1 MMVKLKSLPRGNSV
15 ANGAISGNIKALTP
29 KKTVNRSGEDYPMT
43 TKPERIVMIGVGGDS
58 GCGKSTF
65 LRRLRDLFSDDLI
78 TTICLDDY
86 HCLDRKQRKVTGIT
100 ALDPR
105 ANNFDL
111 MAEQLA
117 ALKRGETIMKP
128 IYNHETGELDPPE
141 KIEPTAIVIV
151 EGLHPFYDE
160 RVRNVLDF
168 KIYFDLSDAI
178 KIQWKIQR
186 DMAER
191 GHSYDDV
198 LRAIES
204 RRPDFTAYIDPQKEH
219 ADVILEIL
227 PSELPEKAGGIKI
240 VKARLVQQQNIANYE
255 PAYLFDQAI
264 SDLCWRPKFTNS
276 DPDLTFC
283 YGQDQYFGKAVTF
296 LSIDGEFPPRDAHN
310 LEEKLRS
317 TSEKH
322 YGELASLLLK
332 RTEFPGSND
341 GTGFFQVLIGLKMR
355 QIYEALAFY
364 PVSTLA

>member
-1 MMVKLKSLPRGNSV
+1 M
-15 ANGAISGNIKALTP
+15 A
-29 KKTVNRSGEDYPMT
+29 
-43 TKPERIVMIGVGGDS
+43 TKIDRIVMIGVGGDS

-86 HCLDRKQRKVTGIT
+86 HSLDRKQRKVTGIT

-117 ALKRGETIMKP
+117 ALKKGETILKP
-128 IYNHETGELDPPE
+128 IYNHETGMIDPSE
-141 KIEPTAIVIV
+141 EIVPTAIIII
-151 EGLHPFYDE
+151 EGLHPFYDA
-160 RVRNVLDF
+160 RVRDILDF
-168 KIYFDLSDAI
+168 KIYFDLSDTI
-178 KIQWKIQR
+178 KIQWKMQR

-191 GHSYDDV
+191 GHTREDV

-204 RRPDFTAYIDPQKEH
+204 RRPDFSAYIDPQKEF

-227 PSELPEKAGGIKI
+227 PSELPEKSGGLKI
-240 VKARLVQQQNIANYE
+240 VKARLVQQDGVVNYE
-255 PAYLFDQAI
+255 PAFLFDSAI
-264 SDLCWRPKFTNS
+264 SDLCWRPKFANS
-276 DPDLTFC
+276 DPNITFC
-283 YGQDQYFGKAVTF
+283 YGQTEYFGKHATF

-310 LEEKLRS
+310 LEEKLRN

-355 QIYEALAFY
+355 QIYEKLAFY
-364 PVSTLA
+364 PVATTV

>member
-1 MMVKLKSLPRGNSV
+1 M
-15 ANGAISGNIKALTP
+15 A
-29 KKTVNRSGEDYPMT
+29 
-43 TKPERIVMIGVGGDS
+43 TKPDRIVLIGVGGDS

-65 LRRLRDLFSDDLI
+65 LRRLHDLFSEDLI

-86 HCLDRKQRKVTGIT
+86 HSLDRKQRKVTGIT

-111 MAEQLA
+111 MAEQVA
-117 ALKRGETIMKP
+117 QLKNGESILKP
-128 IYNHETGELDPPE
+128 IYNHETGEIDPPE
-141 KIEPTAIVIV
+141 RIVPTPIVII

-160 RVRNVLDF
+160 RVRDLLDF
-168 KIYFDLSDAI
+168 KLYFDLSDTI

-204 RRPDFTAYIDPQKEH
+204 RRPDFSAYIDPQKEH

-227 PSELPEKAGGIKI
+227 PSELPEKEGGFKI
-240 VKARLVQQQNIANYE
+240 VKARLVQKESTSNYD
-255 PAYLFDQAI
+255 PAYLFDRAI
-264 SDLCWRPKFTNS
+264 SDLCWRPKFSNS
-276 DPDLTFC
+276 DPELTFC
-283 YGQDQYFGKAVTF
+283 YGHDQYFEEKVSF
-296 LSIDGEFPPRDAHN
+296 LSIDGEFHPKDAHN
-310 LEEKLRS
+310 LEEKLRN
-317 TSEKH
+317 TSERT
-322 YGELASLLLK
+322 YGELASLILK

-355 QIYEALAFY
+355 QMYERLTGQVYEQAA
-364 PVSTLA
+364 

>member
-1 MMVKLKSLPRGNSV
+1 MV
-15 ANGAISGNIKALTP
+15 
-29 KKTVNRSGEDYPMT
+29 
-43 TKPERIVMIGVGGDS
+43 TKPDRIVMIGVGGDS

-86 HCLDRKQRKVTGIT
+86 HSLDRKQRKVTGIT

-111 MAEQLA
+111 MAEQVA
-117 ALKRGETIMKP
+117 TLKRGERIQKP

-141 KIEPTAIVIV
+141 EIVPTPIIII

-160 RVRNVLDF
+160 RVRDLLDF

-178 KIQWKIQR
+178 KVQWKVQR

-191 GHSYDDV
+191 GHTYDDV
-198 LRAIES
+198 MKAINS
-204 RRPDFTAYIDPQKEH
+204 RKPDFTAYIDPQKQF

-227 PSELPEKAGGIKI
+227 PSELPEKPGGLKI
-240 VKARLVQQQNIANYE
+240 VKARLVQQEGNPVYD
-255 PAYLFDQAI
+255 PAYLFDKAI
-264 SDLCWRPKFTNS
+264 SDLCWRPKFDNS
-276 DPDLTFC
+276 DPELTFC
-283 YGQDQYFGKAVTF
+283 YGQDRYFNKHISF
-296 LSIDGEFPPRDAHN
+296 LSIDGEFHPKDAHN
-310 LEEKLRS
+310 LEEKLRN
-317 TSEKH
+317 TSERH
-322 YGELASLLLK
+322 YGELASLVVK

-355 QIYEALAFY
+355 EIYQKLTTPAL
-364 PVSTLA
+364 VTSN